1 MLLKITLKNKSWNDM
16 AKSQKSELTQKSTAK
31 LPSKLKISD
40 SQSMHSLENQ
50 FLIAMP
56 ALGDPYFNKTV
67 TYICEHNEDGA
78 MGLIINLP
86 VNITLSDLLKQI
98 DPEDNEQSDNRGK
111 TSNSGLS
118 NKSKSIGLTDN
129 SLTDIT
135 NSLEQLV
142 LTGGPIAQQRGF
154 VLHSSQTGWSSSLVL
169 NKELMITTSKDILM
183 ALGTEKAPAQFMVT
197 LGYAGWGPGQLEQEL
212 QANSWLTTPADSDIL
227 FNTPIELRWKKA
239 TEKLGIDLAHLS
251 SDVGHA

>member
-1 MLLKITLKNKSWNDM
+1 MGKL
-16 AKSQKSELTQKSTAK
+16 QKSKPKATLTNEK
-31 LPSKLKISD
+31 KIAE
-40 SQSMHSLENQ
+40 SQSMISLENQ
-50 FLIAMP
+50 LLIAMP
-56 ALGDPYFNKTV
+56 SLGDPYFNRTV
-67 TYICEHNEDGA
+67 TYICEHNNEGA

-98 DPEDNEQSDNRGK
+98 EPDKNKETEKNSKNDDS
-111 TSNSGLS
+111 SN
-118 NKSKSIGLTDN
+118 LTDKSDITN
-129 SLTDIT
+129 IT

-154 VLHSSQTGWSSSLVL
+154 VLHSSQSGWGSSLTL
-169 NKELMITTSKDILM
+169 SKELMITTSKDILM
-183 ALGTEKAPAQFMVT
+183 ALGTERAPENFIVT

-227 FNTPIELRWKKA
+227 FNTPIEQRWQKA

-251 SDVGHA
+251 SDIGHA